1 MGKGSRLIV
10 TADALGQDADRDA
23 AILRARR
30 EGILTSASLMVLG
43 PTAEE
48 AASQSRDDPHL
59 EVGLHAVLTGLAP
72 ALSALEIP
80 SLVDGKGR
88 LPSDPGVLVAAKRDE
103 VVEELRAQH
112 RRFRRLIGRPPT
124 HLDVRDHAHA
134 QRAVFEA
141 VVTLGWEMGVPI
153 RAVSPAMRLHLRRE
167 GLMTTDHFVDGYG
180 GGVEALCRLLDSL
193 DQGTTELRCRAP
205 GPAASAG
212 DDLSALA
219 SAEVRQ
225 RVESLGVELTG
236 FAGL

>member
-1 MGKGSRLIV
+1 MGEGGRLIV
-10 TADALGQDADRDA
+10 TADALGQEAARDA
-23 AILRARR
+23 TILRARR
-30 EGILTSASLMVLG
+30 EGVLTSASLMVLG

-48 AASQSRDDPHL
+48 AASQSRNDPHL

-80 SLVDGKGR
+80 SLVDGQGR
-88 LPSDPGVLVAAKRDE
+88 LPSDLAALVAAKRDE

-112 RRFRRLIGRPPT
+112 RRFRRLVGRPPT

-167 GLMTTDHFVDGYG
+167 GLQTTDHFVDGYDG
-180 GGVEALCRLLDSL
+180 AQGFCRLLDGL
-193 DQGTTELRCRAP
+193 DQGTTEVRCRAP
-205 GPAASAG
+205 GPAAPTG
-212 DDLSALA
+212 DDLSVLA
-219 SAEVRQ
+219 SDEVR
-225 RVESLGVELTG
+225 RRIESLGIELTG
-236 FAGL
+236 FSGL